1 MECASQKNKSRG
13 IRNIASN
20 NVIVLYK
27 MYEVFLVVSEKN
39 SSTSMKQSVGK
50 LLRSGVGGRWKDI

>member
-1 MECASQKNKSRG
+1 MECVSQKNKSCG
-13 IRNIASN
+13 IRNIVSD

-27 MYEVFLVVSEKN
+27 MYEVFLVVSDKN

-50 LLRSGVGGRWKDI
+50 LLRAGVGGQWKDI